1 MAPDEAHETRLAIVG
16 SGQIADSHLPAAL
29 ATRGL
34 QVAALVDPS
43 VERARALAEKW
54 GVAPRIA
61 PHLADV
67 LGAVDAALVA
77 TPNDAH
83 APVAL
88 ECIAAG
94 VPVLVEKP
102 LASSLADAERVV
114 EAGERA
120 GVTVAVGFST
130 RFQWNVRFMGE
141 LLRAGQLGA
150 PRRFAY
156 QFGHPGG
163 WSSYTGYHLDRRA
176 VGGGVLVTTGTH
188 FLDRMLDWFGYPAS
202 VALED
207 DSLGGPEANALA
219 RFEFDGPGG
228 RFPGS
233 ARFSRTVRLPGG
245 IALETDLGIVTLR
258 EDPTS
263 PVVLRR
269 HDQPGISAE
278 LRPTG
283 GAGDT
288 ARKSIF
294 RLQLEDFAAALRDG
308 RPPLVTGRA
317 GLASIRLVEAL
328 YANRRELVS
337 DPYHAHRPRA
347 A

>member
-1 MAPDEAHETRLAIVG
+1 MAEEIRLAIVG

-29 ATRGL
+29 ATAGVR
-34 QVAALVDPS
+34 VTALVDPS
-43 VERARALAEKW
+43 VERARALADKW
-54 GVAPRIA
+54 GIEIRIA
-61 PHLADV
+61 PRVADI

-120 GVTVAVGFST
+120 GVMVATGFST
-130 RFQWNVRFMGE
+130 RFQWNVRFMRE
-141 LLRAGQLGA
+141 LLRSGQLGA
-150 PRRFAY
+150 PKRFAY

-163 WSSYTGYHLDRRA
+163 WSSYTGYHLNRTA

-188 FLDRMLDWFGYPAS
+188 FLDRMLDWFGYPTAS
-202 VALED
+202 SLED

-219 RFEFDGPGG
+219 RFQFTGEHGS
-228 RFPGS
+228 FPGS
-233 ARFSRTVRLPGG
+233 ARFSRTVRLAGG
-245 IALETDLGIVTLR
+245 IALETDQGIATLR

-263 PVVLRR
+263 PVVFRR
-269 HDQPGISAE
+269 HASPGVAAD
-278 LRPTG
+278 LRPSG
-283 GAGDT
+283 GVGD
-288 ARKSIF
+288 AEKKNIF
-294 RLQLEDFAAALRDG
+294 RLQLEDFAAAVRDN